1 MSSGSTPP
9 GDVLRAWSE
18 SARYWEKYSESIA
31 MMFAPISEAMI
42 EDARVSE
49 GQRVLDVAGGA
60 GDPSLAIARVCGP
73 SGWVSN
79 TDAIREMVVLA
90 RRRAHGEGLF
100 NLDFAQCLGDA
111 LPFED
116 DSFDVVVCRLGVM
129 FFPDPVVSLRE
140 MLRVLKPGGRL
151 SLAVWYGV
159 EDNPFF
165 SIVPSILARH
175 LYMAPVDPDAPA
187 AFRFA
192 ERGKLAAL
200 VKLAGVNGVRE
211 RVLEFRMEAPV
222 SLRDFWT
229 LRYELSETI
238 REKVK
243 QLSPAALNTVG
254 QEVQDAAQ
262 GFFPKDR
269 MSFPAQS
276 LLVTGLK

>member
-1 MSSGSTPP
+1 MSGGPNP
-9 GDVLRAWSE
+9 GDLLRLWSE

-31 MMFAPISEAMI
+31 TMFAPISEAMI
-42 EDARVSE
+42 EDARIFE
-49 GQRVLDVAGGA
+49 GQLVLDIAGGA

-79 TDAIREMVVLA
+79 TDAIWEMVAVA
-90 RRRAHGEGLF
+90 RRRAHRQGLS
-100 NLDFAQCLGDA
+100 NLHFAQCLGDA
-111 LPFED
+111 LPFGD
-116 DSFDVVVCRLGVM
+116 DSFDAGVCRLGVM

-140 MLRVLKPGGRL
+140 MLRVLKPGGQL
-151 SLAVWYGV
+151 SLAVWYGI
-159 EDNPFF
+159 EGNPFF
-165 SIVPSILARH
+165 SLVPSVLARH
-175 LYMAPVDPDAPA
+175 LYMTPVDPDAPA

-200 VKLAGVNGVRE
+200 VKLAGANGVRE

-229 LRYELSETI
+229 LRCEMSETI

-243 QLSPAALNTVG
+243 QLSPAALIAVG
-254 QEVQDAAQ
+254 QEVQEAARE
-262 GFFPKDR
+262 FFPKDR